1 MVGDTLKKAGN
12 DQSEGLVNIKDLSD
26 TEYGNSKVSIAERR
40 VLL

>member
-12 DQSEGLVNIKDLSD
+12 DQSEGLVNIKDLGD
-26 TEYGNSKVSIAERR
+26 TEYGTSKVSIAERR